1 MKDNVSAFCAEE
13 YDEKIKKT
21 LPYYE
26 EFYRQVIDVVKAK
39 FDRPVKW
46 LDVGCGTGKM
56 AEEGWKA
63 VKIDRLLCCDHSPEM
78 VRTSGER
85 FQNKNVEFLTVSL
98 LDMDIEETFDVV
110 TAIQVLHYF
119 KGEERM
125 KAVRKCFEA
134 LNAGGIFL
142 TFENFAPY
150 SEAGKK
156 LFLKRW
162 KAYQMQQGRS
172 KEECEKHLQRYG
184 KEYYPVTISEQ
195 MDSLKQCGFKD
206 CEIIWVSN
214 MQAGLLGI
222 KGRDYNENTFHRTG
236 KSSV

>member
-39 FDRPVKW
+39 FDCPVKW
-46 LDVGCGTGKM
+46 LDMGCGTGKM
-56 AEEGWKA
+56 AEEAWK
-63 VKIDRLLCCDHSPEM
+63 V
-78 VRTSGER
+78 
-85 FQNKNVEFLTVSL
+85 
-98 LDMDIEETFDVV
+98 
-110 TAIQVLHYF
+110 
-119 KGEERM
+119 
-125 KAVRKCFEA
+125 
-134 LNAGGIFL
+134 
-142 TFENFAPY
+142 
-150 SEAGKK
+150 
-156 LFLKRW
+156 
-162 KAYQMQQGRS
+162 
-172 KEECEKHLQRYG
+172 
-184 KEYYPVTISEQ
+184 VTISEQ
-195 MDSLKQCGFKD
+195 MNSLKQCGFKD